1 MSGTKKKPI
10 TVASRKAKAR
20 RLQNSVAEKLSEL
33 TGLPWGKD
41 ELIAPREMGQSGVD
55 VRLVGI
61 ALKLI
66 ALSIE
71 CKAQESWSVHDWI
84 KQARENKL
92 PNTDWLL
99 IAKSS
104 RNKPI
109 VFMDSEAFWRMFSII
124 IGNRIEKQG
133 LRPLL
138 DLCKKEVKRTRLVN
152 RCDNEE
158 VKNEYES

>member
-41 ELIAPREMGQSGVD
+41 EFIAPREMGQSGVD
-55 VRLVGI
+55 VRLIGI

-92 PNTDWLL
+92 PDTEWLL

-109 VFMDSEAFWRMFSII
+109 VFMDMDAFLRMFTVVIKD
-124 IGNRIEKQG
+124 RITKNNLQ
-133 LRPLL
+133 PLL
-138 DLCKKEVKRTRLVN
+138 DMCKKEVPRTRLVK
-152 RCDNEE
+152 RCDKRNGE
-158 VKNEYES
+158 NR